1 MLKLAV
7 SFVVGLG
14 FISISL
20 HAAHWPQ
27 WRGPEFN
34 GSSPES
40 GLPAAWSKA
49 ENVVWAAPLPGPSGA
64 TPVIWGDHIFVS
76 TPDAQKNLKLI
87 CLNRRDGTL
96 RWEKLVAVGDKNK
109 GRNNMTAPSP
119 VTDGKTVFV
128 LYGTADM
135 AAFDFEGKEL
145 WQRNL
150 GKEYGKFS
158 IMWIYGSS
166 PLLHQGKLYVQVL
179 QRDPPPNDYPST
191 DDKPSRE
198 SFLLCLEPATGRT
211 LWRHV
216 RKTDATKESQE
227 AYTTPTPHHGRN
239 GDELILVGGDYASG
253 HSPTDGKEFWR
264 ARLYTKRDDW
274 YRIVPSAVSVAGL
287 VLASGPKGEPL
298 VALKDGGQG
307 DVTESHVAW
316 SKKEGH
322 TDWST
327 PLVYHGDLFVLD
339 GGKKVLSRFD
349 PKSGEKKWSGSLGV
363 ADTFWS
369 SPTGA
374 DGKIYCLSENG
385 TVVTLAAGDEFKVLS
400 TVALDEGPC
409 RSTVVV
415 ASGQLFIRT
424 AKNLYCVAAKK

>member
-1 MLKLAV
+1 MLKLPV

-135 AAFDFEGKEL
+135 AAFDFQGKEL

-179 QRDPPPNDYPST
+179 QRDPPPND
-191 DDKPSRE
+191 SRE
-198 SFLLCLEPATGRT
+198 GLSS
-211 LWRHV
+211 V
-216 RKTDATKESQE
+216 
-227 AYTTPTPHHGRN
+227 
-239 GDELILVGGDYASG
+239 
-253 HSPTDGKEFWR
+253 DG
-264 ARLYTKRDDW
+264 
-274 YRIVPSAVSVAGL
+274 
-287 VLASGPKGEPL
+287 
-298 VALKDGGQG
+298 
-307 DVTESHVAW
+307 
-316 SKKEGH
+316 
-322 TDWST
+322 
-327 PLVYHGDLFVLD
+327 
-339 GGKKVLSRFD
+339 
-349 PKSGEKKWSGSLGV
+349 
-363 ADTFWS
+363 
-369 SPTGA
+369 
-374 DGKIYCLSENG
+374 
-385 TVVTLAAGDEFKVLS
+385 
-400 TVALDEGPC
+400 
-409 RSTVVV
+409 
-415 ASGQLFIRT
+415 
-424 AKNLYCVAAKK
+424 